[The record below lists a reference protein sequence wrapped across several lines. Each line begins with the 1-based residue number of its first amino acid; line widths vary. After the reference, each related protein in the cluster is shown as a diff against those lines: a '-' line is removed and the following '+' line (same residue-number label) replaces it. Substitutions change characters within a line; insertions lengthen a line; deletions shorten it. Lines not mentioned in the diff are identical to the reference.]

1 MLKEGLQ
8 AYFHQQV
15 LGSAGVALTSTHLLH
30 LVTSAGADALGL
42 GDTVGDFSV
51 GHQFDAVWL
60 RPDDGS
66 ALDISLRHAHSPED
80 ALAKAF
86 AMGSSGD
93 LAGVWIGGDP
103 ISSGPVATAG

>member
-8 AYFHQQV
+8 AYFHQQL
-15 LGSAGVALTSTHLLH
+15 LGTAGMALTSTHLLH

-51 GHQFDAVWL
+51 GRQFDAVWL
-60 RPDDGS
+60 RPDAGS
-66 ALDISLRHAHSPED
+66 ALDISFQHAHSAED

-86 AMGSSGD
+86 AMAGSGD
-93 LAGVWIGGDP
+93 VAGVWVGGR
-103 ISSGPVATAG
+103 SVGR